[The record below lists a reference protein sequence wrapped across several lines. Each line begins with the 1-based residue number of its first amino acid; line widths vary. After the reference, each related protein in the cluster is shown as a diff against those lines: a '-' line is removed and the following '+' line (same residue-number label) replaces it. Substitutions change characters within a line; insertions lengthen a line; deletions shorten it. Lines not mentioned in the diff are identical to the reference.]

1 MKVLTKRNKIL
12 SIFHSINNFDPF
24 FFGLLMDSISDAK
37 MNSIIKKKPQIF
49 FILYSNIFRTKKLN
63 FPLIKEKEKTLGLQM
78 DKVNPNINLLYSII
92 SLRTLKIID
101 QQVISQLNKNLFYK
115 FYLNRSNKILTS
127 QVRKSIKII
136 KSWEKI

>member
-24 FFGLLMDSISDAK
+24 FFELLMDSISDAK

-49 FILYSNIFRTKKLN
+49 FILYSNIFTTKKLN
-63 FPLIKEKEKTLGLQM
+63 FPLIKEKTLGLQM

-92 SLRTLKIID
+92 ALRTLKNID